1 MRKRIK
7 FSSPAWEGYG
17 SREQCPAAWLCIK
30 KVTIVWWLAVEMITR
45 TKLRAQVFTAQPKVW
60 TSDLS
65 KEHQSYWTWRDTLS
79 AEMMEMVVVC
89 RVDRCLMI
97 QGASSMLF
105 NCTWGCVLS
114 TLMLGAGK
122 SLELSH
128 DRNFH
133 ARVCSFLFT
142 SALVHLRSATITIS
156 RHPFYTI
163 NFQIFCKMSFL
174 LHLRLALTT
183 QFVVSFTIHC
193 GVLFGTVFIM

>member
-1 MRKRIK
+1 MRKRIQ

-17 SREQCPAAWLCIK
+17 SRGLCPAAWLCIR
-30 KVTIVWWLAVEMITR
+30 KVNIVWWLAVETITR
-45 TKLRAQVFTAQPKVW
+45 TRLRAQVSTAQPKVW
-60 TSDLS
+60 ISDLS

-79 AEMMEMVVVC
+79 AEMMEMVVVS

-105 NCTWGCVLS
+105 NCIWCCVLS

-133 ARVCSFLFT
+133 ARVCSFFIHIGT
-142 SALVHLRSATITIS
+142 CALKSCNNN
-156 RHPFYTI
+156 Y
-163 NFQIFCKMSFL
+163 Q
-174 LHLRLALTT
+174 
-183 QFVVSFTIHC
+183 
-193 GVLFGTVFIM
+193 